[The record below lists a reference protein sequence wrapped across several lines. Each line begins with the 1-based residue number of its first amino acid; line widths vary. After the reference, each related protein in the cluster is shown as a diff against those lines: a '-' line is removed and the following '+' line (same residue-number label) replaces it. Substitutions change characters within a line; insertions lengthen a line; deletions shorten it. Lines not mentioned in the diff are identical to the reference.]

1 MNRIYLPYPIEIIL
15 KVLSWTIVIIIDTIE
30 LILKPFRM
38 IGLRCSAVFV
48 TLAALFC
55 GYVHFRYALTIGQSF
70 SMFGT
75 IIALFVAFLG
85 AIHLLNFVL
94 IKVIRPPLANIIFA
108 SVVVSFTIPNIRKN
122 SKKH

>member
-1 MNRIYLPYPIEIIL
+1 MNRIYLPYPIEVIL
-15 KVLSWTIVIIIDTIE
+15 KIFSWIFAIIIDLIE

-48 TLAALFC
+48 ILAASFC

-70 SMFGT
+70 SMLG
-75 IIALFVAFLG
+75 ALIGVFVAFLG
-85 AIHLLNFVL
+85 AVHLINFVL

-108 SVVVSFTIPNIRKN
+108 PVAVSFTIPIIRKN